1 MDVPCGLFFGGSFM
15 ISFVLMSA
23 LSSSFFAPEAGS
35 IATQPVSAYV
45 DDAKQVD
52 GKPQD
57 KTQGG
62 KCQDGKTQDGKCQ
75 DGKTQ
80 DGKCQ
85 DGDKCQDGGKAPV
98 KGAPVAPVA
107 PGAIEKKAPE
117 KKVG

>member
-1 MDVPCGLFFGGSFM
+1 M

-45 DDAKQVD
+45 EDAKQVD

-57 KTQGG
+57 KTQGDKG
-62 KCQDGKTQDGKCQ
+62 QDGKTQDGKCQ
-75 DGKTQ
+75 DGKKQ

-107 PGAIEKKAPE
+107 PGAIEKKVPE

>member
-57 KTQGG
+57 KTQGDKG
-62 KCQDGKTQDGKCQ
+62 QDGKTQDGKGQ
-75 DGKTQ
+75 DGKPQ
-80 DGKCQ
+80 DGKGQ
-85 DGDKCQDGGKAPV
+85 DGSKAPLKV
-98 KGAPVAPVA
+98 APVAPVV
-107 PGAIEKKAPE
+107 PGADMKNPAP

>member
-1 MDVPCGLFFGGSFM
+1 M

-57 KTQGG
+57 KTQGDKG
-62 KCQDGKTQDGKCQ
+62 QDGKTQDGKGQ
-75 DGKTQ
+75 DGS
-80 DGKCQ
+80 
-85 DGDKCQDGGKAPV
+85 KAPL
-98 KGAPVAPVA
+98 KVAPVV
-107 PGAIEKKAPE
+107 PGAEDKKPAP